1 MSHSLTFLALLLCI
15 LVILL
20 ATCSATLDLLE
31 LHGPDGQAYYVAPA
45 HISSLRQPTGAD
57 LERHFPPHTRCL
69 IVTTN
74 GKFLAAIETC
84 DDIRNRLTR

>member
-1 MSHSLTFLALLLCI
+1 MHHSLTFFALCVAV

-20 ATCSATLDLLE
+20 ATCSAALELLE

-45 HISSLRQPTGAD
+45 HISSLRQPAKSD
-57 LERHFPPHTRCL
+57 VERHFPPHTRCL

-84 DDIRNRLTR
+84 DDIRNRLAR